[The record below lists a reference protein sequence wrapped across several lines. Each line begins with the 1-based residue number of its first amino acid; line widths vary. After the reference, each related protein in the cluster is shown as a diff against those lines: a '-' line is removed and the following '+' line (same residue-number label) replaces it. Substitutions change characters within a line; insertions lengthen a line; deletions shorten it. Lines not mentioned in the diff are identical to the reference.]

1 MTSAH
6 LPPLLAEPLDHCED
20 CNRPLYAGDMAFT
33 YDDGPTFC
41 WEHAPT
47 WNDLKAEQDELIAA
61 GLWVEMHETPEDAEG
76 NRKRVLARIAN
87 GEGDRRVAYP
97 L

>member
-1 MTSAH
+1 MPAFM
-6 LPPLLAEPLDHCED
+6 PPLLTEVLDRCES
-20 CNRPLYAGDMAFT
+20 CSKPLYAGDMAFS

-47 WNDLKAEQDELIAA
+47 WNDLKAEQDELIADGTWE
-61 GLWVEMHETPEDAEG
+61 GLHESPEDAEG
-76 NRKRVLARIAN
+76 ARNKVLARIAN
-87 GEGDRRVAYP
+87 GEGDKHVARP